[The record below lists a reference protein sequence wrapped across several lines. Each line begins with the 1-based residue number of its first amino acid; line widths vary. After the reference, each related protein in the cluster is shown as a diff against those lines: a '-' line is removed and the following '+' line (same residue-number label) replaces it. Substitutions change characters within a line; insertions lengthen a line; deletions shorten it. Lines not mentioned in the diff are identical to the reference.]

1 MGFFREWYRKGVKL
15 VSDFLYDFGS
25 IVSRLDF
32 EKKRFNFNS
41 NICCLKYNSIISAIS
56 KYVKDMN
63 FSKDNYTKTVGPF
76 IPFHCVEILLYK
88 KCTKPIYKLVNTK
101 KETNSI
107 CRWNVTTVQMGYSE
121 LPIHDVFKICFK
133 VTTDSNV
140 QWFQYRILYGLL
152 PVK

>member
-1 MGFFREWYRKGVKL
+1 
-15 VSDFLYDFGS
+15 
-25 IVSRLDF
+25 
-32 EKKRFNFNS
+32 
-41 NICCLKYNSIISAIS
+41 
-56 KYVKDMN
+56 MN

-140 QWFQYRILYGLL
+140 QWFQYRTIWTSTSKMIHVHFVTMKLKLL
-152 PVK
+152 NMSLHLVPL